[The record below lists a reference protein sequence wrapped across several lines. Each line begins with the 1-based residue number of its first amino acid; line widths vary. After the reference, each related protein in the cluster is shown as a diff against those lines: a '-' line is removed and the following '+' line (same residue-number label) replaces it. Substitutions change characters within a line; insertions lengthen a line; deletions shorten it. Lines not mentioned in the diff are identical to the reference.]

1 MAAQP
6 VLSDPGFSPPIVSEE
21 LAALGFTPTP
31 IGLPRWLEWVDSFSV
46 AVLNIALLLVVALVF
61 ANTLARSI
69 FGAPFVLGIEE
80 ISQLLLVLV
89 AFVGGAIAYR
99 RGDFMAIKIFVDR

>member
-6 VLSDPGFSPPIVSEE
+6 VLSDPGFSPLIVNEE
-21 LAALGFTPTP
+21 LAALGFTPNP
-31 IGLPRWLEWVDSFSV
+31 IALPRWLEWVDSFSV

-69 FGAPFVLGIEE
+69 FGTPFILGIEE
-80 ISQLLLVLV
+80 ITRSCCWFWSPSWAVRSLI
-89 AFVGGAIAYR
+89 AAAILWR
-99 RGDFMAIKIFVDR
+99 